1 MTRSTLNSSVLVASH
16 SSLLAQA
23 KARVRT
29 SYCAY
34 TYKGFVSAFE
44 EFGNDARCEL
54 AETHT
59 AASTHTRRT
68 AERGKRAVR
77 SAGGRGER
85 ETASHQSRLISQ
97 PEQLL
102 IAPAPRVTCT
112 YATGTRERA
121 TQRARGSVDV
131 LRGAERDCVSSAF
144 HAQLRLR
151 LAITISGG
159 ELLQPRRRPRPQDS
173 AASTAA
179 TASQQRAASESPE
192 IQEHGMK
199 IVAMNAWILVMPFSH
214 ALCTLPAAVRC
225 D

>member
-1 MTRSTLNSSVLVASH
+1 MTIYTEKYLGMNVKKHLLFVTRSTLNSGALVASH

-44 EFGNDARCEL
+44 EFGNDARCERS
-54 AETHT
+54 TQRHRHT
-59 AASTHTRRT
+59 QEGLRRG
-68 AERGKRAVR
+68 ERTVR

-97 PEQLL
+97 PEKLL

-121 TQRARGSVDV
+121 TQRARESVDA
-131 LRGAERDCVSSAF
+131 LTGAERDYVSSAF

-151 LAITISGG
+151 LAFIINGG
-159 ELLQPRRRPRPQDS
+159 ALLQPRRRPRPQDS
-173 AASTAA
+173 AASSSGHSGDGEPAK
-179 TASQQRAASESPE
+179 SSERVSRDSGE
-192 IQEHGMK
+192 
-199 IVAMNAWILVMPFSH
+199 
-214 ALCTLPAAVRC
+214 
-225 D
+225 